1 MDTNAASLHVSY
13 AERNLAYW
21 RRNLAVCVFGS
32 FTTPDALPAAL
43 DRAMKPGAL
52 AQQRHRP
59 GEHSAG
65 RCLTH
70 WKNSHRGV

>member
-1 MDTNAASLHVSY
+1 MVNNAATLHVSY
-13 AERNLAYW
+13 AERNLASW

-32 FTTPDALPAAL
+32 FTPPDALPTAL

-52 AQQRHRP
+52 AQLRHRP
-59 GEHSAG
+59 GEHSAE

-70 WKNSHRGV
+70 WKNSHRRV